1 MKSTNYLRRGAGRCS
16 EEIRLMAKR
25 RAGQFE
31 IVGVFETAKRA
42 RRQRPQPVQLGL
54 LLFDFGNQS

>member
-1 MKSTNYLRRGAGRCS
+1 MFDHERGFDLRERIALDRV
-16 EEIRLMAKR
+16 R
-25 RAGQFE
+25 RIGQFE
-31 IVGVFETAKRA
+31 IVGMFETAERA